1 MNLDKKYGTDSSNNL
16 SEKSNAG
23 KRPSRWAIF
32 GLIILAAA
40 LTALYVRNVRVV
52 DDALQNQR
60 KLQVELERLE
70 NRNELLQKRLNE
82 LRSPEN
88 VIPKAEEKLQMQT
101 PEEKPE
107 IVE

>member
-1 MNLDKKYGTDSSNNL
+1 MNLDKNYGNDSSNNF
-16 SEKSNAG
+16 SDKSNAG

-52 DDALQNQR
+52 DDSLQNQR

-70 NRNELLQKRLNE
+70 NQNELLQKRLNE
-82 LRSPEN
+82 MRSAEKI
-88 VIPKAEEKLQMQT
+88 IPKAEEMLQMQT
-101 PEEKPE
+101 SEEKPE